1 LSVRY
6 DDERTGD
13 YYRSRL
19 LKRTPSSRK
28 EVAHVTHRDTVE
40 NVVRLVLEV
49 ERHVLAR
56 ADRWHLKDR
65 VLMDGNRTVVFE

>member
-28 EVAHVTHRDTVE
+28 EVAYVTHRDTVE
-40 NVVRLVLEV
+40 NVVREV